1 MPSDIIRDN
10 LTVESIL
17 ARAAIADLTLELAR
31 WLRRRWETLPAHQRA
46 ALLYGLDHGG
56 HVGEGQAVFSVGL
69 SSLLEALDIVR
80 RQPEPKEE

>member
-1 MPSDIIRDN
+1 VSPANPLS
-10 LTVESIL
+10 VESIL

-31 WLRRRWETLPAHQRA
+31 WLLRRWDSVPSHQRA

-56 HVGEGQAVFSVGL
+56 HVGDGQVVFSVGL

-80 RQPEPKEE
+80 RQPESEE